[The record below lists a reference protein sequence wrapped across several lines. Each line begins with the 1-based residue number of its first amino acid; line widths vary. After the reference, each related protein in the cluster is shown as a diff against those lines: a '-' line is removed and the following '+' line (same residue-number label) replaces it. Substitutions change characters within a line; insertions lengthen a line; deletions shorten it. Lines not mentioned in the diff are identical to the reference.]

1 MDNTT
6 TAARLL
12 DPVAAATH
20 LAELAAGEASQ
31 IERNRNLTDTVAS
44 ALVASGLA
52 GLIAPVELGGH
63 AAEPAVLVDAI
74 ATVSAGDA
82 STGWC
87 TAIGMGVNHLA
98 GYLSHDGAA
107 ELFRDVAR
115 PGCAVFA
122 PTGRATRRT
131 AATS

>member
-1 MDNTT
+1 MNTT
-6 TAARLL
+6 TTGARLL
-12 DPVAAATH
+12 DPVTAATH
-20 LAELAAGEASQ
+20 LAELAAADASQ
-31 IERNRNLTDTVAS
+31 IELDRNLTDTVAD

-98 GYLSHDGAA
+98 GYLPRDGAA
-107 ELFRDVAR
+107 DCSATSPAR
-115 PGCAVFA
+115 AALCSPQRVE
-122 PTGRATRRT
+122 RRVCT
-131 AATS
+131 AATN